1 MNPSV
6 LFVFFLSILLGVLRA
21 ADLAFGTD
29 AVTGLCVVGS
39 VWWRYLALG
48 IVVLAAVL
56 VGRTQPS
63 RSEAVRSRRPLA
75 GILAFVGAVCFL
87 AAAGAQIALG
97 AASGLGGFVR
107 CILECLC
114 SAWLSTM
121 GRCWLSPNEWKKPFG
136 GLYLAVAG
144 SLLFYWNVLLR
155 FMENSSSWHR
165 VEPTAMVWQMLA
177 ALVFLSAMVRAL
189 WLPETSNGCQL
200 CEAGICTFLLCFCW
214 ELPRVLVL
222 LFHGITAADLPEVL
236 FGFGMCCIG
245 ALGLFT
251 VARVAG
257 SDERPAIPRHA
268 VG

>member
-6 LFVFFLSILLGVLRA
+6 LFVFILSILLGVLRA

-121 GRCWLSPNEWKKPFG
+121 GRCWLSPNEWKKPLG
-136 GLYLAVAG
+136 GLYL
-144 SLLFYWNVLLR
+144 SLI
-155 FMENSSSWHR
+155 H
-165 VEPTAMVWQMLA
+165 
-177 ALVFLSAMVRAL
+177 
-189 WLPETSNGCQL
+189 
-200 CEAGICTFLLCFCW
+200 I
-214 ELPRVLVL
+214 
-222 LFHGITAADLPEVL
+222 
-236 FGFGMCCIG
+236 
-245 ALGLFT
+245 
-251 VARVAG
+251 
-257 SDERPAIPRHA
+257 
-268 VG
+268 

>member
-6 LFVFFLSILLGVLRA
+6 LFVFILSALLGVLRA

-29 AVTGLCVVGS
+29 AVTGLCLVGS

-75 GILAFVGAVCFL
+75 GVLAFAGAVCFL

-107 CILECLC
+107 CILECVC
-114 SAWLSTM
+114 SVWLSTM
-121 GRCWLSPNEWKKPFG
+121 GRCWLSPDAWKKPFG

-144 SLLFYWNVLLR
+144 SLLFYWNVLMR

-165 VEPTAMVWQMLA
+165 VQPTAAVADAGSAGVSGGAGSGTAYPAAEQWQNTVRGRACRLCAGPVLA
-177 ALVFLSAMVRAL
+177 AAPV
-189 WLPETSNGCQL
+189 L
-200 CEAGICTFLLCFCW
+200 CAAGRQW
-214 ELPRVLVL
+214 YGP
-222 LFHGITAADLPEVL
+222 
-236 FGFGMCCIG
+236 CCD
-245 ALGLFT
+245 A
-251 VARVAG
+251 
-257 SDERPAIPRHA
+257 
-268 VG
+268 